1 MESLM
6 RVLLLAASC
15 FSLVLFSGCNSSSSE
30 SEEPAAEES
39 EGPSVEDICT
49 NIQQYEHEFT
59 SDLEEDCSGFIA
71 EVIRE
76 CGQPMVDCFATA
88 ESGEAVDAC
97 EDLCE

>member
-6 RVLLLAASC
+6 RALLLAASC
-15 FSLVLFSGCNSSSSE
+15 LSLVLFSGCNSSSSE
-30 SEEPAAEES
+30 SEEPPAEES
-39 EGPSVEDICT
+39 EGPSVEDICA

-59 SDLEEDCSGFIA
+59 SDLEESCSG
-71 EVIRE
+71 
-76 CGQPMVDCFATA
+76 GQPMVDCFATA

>member
-1 MESLM
+1 M

-15 FSLVLFSGCNSSSSE
+15 LSLVLFSGCNSSSS
-30 SEEPAAEES
+30 ES

-59 SDLEEDCSGFIA
+59 SDLEENCSGFIA